1 MTRSSC
7 LRLIPSQMALPYAL
21 RLLLHLSEL
30 RSREPNLTCRLFVR
44 LGGELVERMLA
55 RSAVQAAQDR
65 GDYQLQRSRRLDA
78 SSARRRPTARSVV
91 GGVRGSEAQ

>member
-30 RSREPNLTCRLFVR
+30 RSREPNLTFRERAR
-44 LGGELVERMLA
+44 LGREFVERMRA
-55 RSAVQAAQDR
+55 RSEVQAARDR
-65 GDYQLQRSRRLDA
+65 GDYQLQGSWRLDA
-78 SSARRRPTARSVV
+78 CSARRRPTARSVV